1 MATAI
6 ISLPKAKLARE
17 AQRKSEI
24 KTSWA
29 GRVPYLKP
37 GRYADGMPLHE
48 VEYLACKL
56 ILKPNRFR
64 SRKNL
69 FDFAKVL
76 RAPADKC
83 GVEFSTENFEDAPL
97 KIREVLF
104 VDTKDYRLYNNAFI
118 LRRRI
123 PYIDGFPS
131 GEPEIVF
138 KYRHPDIQKAAE
150 TDVRPEIVGDYRV
163 KFKCQ
168 ALPLKDQLGGIR
180 LLFSHNVQFP
190 RSHVGTNDVFQFKAL
205 TKIFPALTVVQHSP
219 EEEIAMVNN
228 TIIEE
233 VLQDIGSL
241 DFGSG
246 TQSED
251 ERSDLAYPGRTQAA
265 DWGVRLPTPIRRQEA
280 IDPRRDATGRAL
292 LPSAAVCRQGL
303 DCAECHKDRCR
314 VPSPWQCPDGSRVTT
329 ERGRVAPHKSAIGT
343 KRTWPSALHMSAM
356 GKADMT
362 LVTMSADPKWAG
374 VYRPRPEPPPVFT
387 GS

>member
-6 ISLPKAKLARE
+6 AARTLISSPKAKLAQE
-17 AQRKSEI
+17 IQRKSEI

-83 GVEFSTENFEDAPL
+83 GVKFSTENFENAPL

-104 VDTKDYRLYNNAFI
+104 VDTKDLRLYNNAFI

-138 KYRHPDIQKAAE
+138 KFRHPDIQKAAE
-150 TDVRPEIVGDYRV
+150 TDVRPKIAGDYRV

-168 ALPLKDQLGGIR
+168 A
-180 LLFSHNVQFP
+180 
-190 RSHVGTNDVFQFKAL
+190 
-205 TKIFPALTVVQHSP
+205 
-219 EEEIAMVNN
+219 
-228 TIIEE
+228 
-233 VLQDIGSL
+233 
-241 DFGSG
+241 
-246 TQSED
+246 
-251 ERSDLAYPGRTQAA
+251 
-265 DWGVRLPTPIRRQEA
+265 
-280 IDPRRDATGRAL
+280 
-292 LPSAAVCRQGL
+292 
-303 DCAECHKDRCR
+303 
-314 VPSPWQCPDGSRVTT
+314 
-329 ERGRVAPHKSAIGT
+329 
-343 KRTWPSALHMSAM
+343 
-356 GKADMT
+356 
-362 LVTMSADPKWAG
+362 
-374 VYRPRPEPPPVFT
+374 
-387 GS
+387 

>member
-1 MATAI
+1 MATGIAARTL
-6 ISLPKAKLARE
+6 ISLPKAKLAQE

-64 SRKNL
+64 SRQNL

-83 GVEFSTENFEDAPL
+83 GVKFSTQAFVDAPL

-104 VDTKDYRLYNNAFI
+104 VDTRDFRLYNNAFI

-123 PYIDGFPS
+123 PYTDGFPS

-138 KYRHPDIQKAAE
+138 KFRHPDIQKAAE

-205 TKIFPALTVVQHSP
+205 TNIFPALTVVQHSP
-219 EEEIAMVNN
+219 QEEIAMVNN
-228 TIIEE
+228 TVIEE

-251 ERSDLAYPGRTQAA
+251 ERSDLAYSGRTQAA
-265 DWGVRLPTPIRRQEA
+265 DRGVRLPNPIPRQEA
-280 IDPRRDATGRAL
+280 IDPRRDAKGRAL
-292 LPSAAVCRQGL
+292 LPSAPVCRQGL
-303 DCAECHKDRCR
+303 DCAECHEDRCR
-314 VPSPWQCPDGSRVTT
+314 VPSPRQCPDGSRVT
-329 ERGRVAPHKSAIGT
+329 EWRVIDHVQGN
-343 KRTWPSALHMSAM
+343 
-356 GKADMT
+356 
-362 LVTMSADPKWAG
+362 
-374 VYRPRPEPPPVFT
+374 
-387 GS
+387 